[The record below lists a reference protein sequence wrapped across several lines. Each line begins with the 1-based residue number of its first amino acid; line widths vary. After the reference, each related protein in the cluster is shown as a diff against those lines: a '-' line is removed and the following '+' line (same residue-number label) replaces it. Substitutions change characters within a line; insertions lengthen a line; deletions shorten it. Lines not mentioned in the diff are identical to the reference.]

1 MNMEREMRKSL
12 AALIVA
18 SAPSLVVMH
27 AAFAGQCPPDKMMVD
42 ATKADQ
48 TPAKG
53 VTDIVLAAINLVDEP
68 AKIEN
73 RMLRLRKLTIS
84 AGGVVPWHSHADRPA
99 IIYIVSGEVTEY
111 ASNCA
116 VPITHRAGEVAR
128 ETHVTAHW
136 WRNNSKE
143 TAVLLSADLL
153 HDAGDHNM

>member
-1 MNMEREMRKSL
+1 MYKCL
-12 AALIVA
+12 AAASVA
-18 SAPSLVVMH
+18 LAAALVSP
-27 AAFAGQCPPDKMMVD
+27 ATFAGECPADKMMAD
-42 ATKADQ
+42 ATKSNA

-53 VTDIVLAAINLVDEP
+53 VTDKVLAAINLAEEP

-73 RMLRLRKLTIS
+73 RMLRLRKLTI
-84 AGGVVPWHSHADRPA
+84 APGGVVPWHSHGDRPA

-116 VPITHRAGEVAR
+116 VPILHKTSEVAR

-136 WRNNSKE
+136 WKNTGKE

-153 HDAGDHNM
+153 HDPADHNM